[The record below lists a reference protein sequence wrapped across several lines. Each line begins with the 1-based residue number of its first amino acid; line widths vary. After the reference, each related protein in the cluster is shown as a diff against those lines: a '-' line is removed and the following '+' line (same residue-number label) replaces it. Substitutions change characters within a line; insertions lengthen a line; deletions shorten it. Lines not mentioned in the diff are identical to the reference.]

1 MNIFYPIPPTP
12 YTHLDP
18 GDGNCNPVTK
28 VKWLNTD
35 ANPLII
41 CCGGLSVEQEEEHHT
56 VTVVHG
62 ADHIALDFTSPVVDF
77 VPVVGVW
84 DLIVQCHVNVWL

>member
-1 MNIFYPIPPTP
+1 M
-12 YTHLDP
+12 
-18 GDGNCNPVTK
+18 TK

-35 ANPLII
+35 ANPLIV
-41 CCGGLSVEQEEEHHT
+41 CCGGLSVDQEEEHHT

-77 VPVVGVW
+77 VPVVGMCTISFVNDYTCMSC
-84 DLIVQCHVNVWL
+84 DLRVVKVAAFGNNN